1 MISVDVKY
9 PWTESN
15 EKGTWKYRKTKY
27 VLWGTWLP
35 ARGDR
40 DPAGYRVAFP
50 GLRGGGT
57 GPHVREYTP
66 PSGSSR
72 AAFSSGFYSV
82 TFTGDCLN

>member
-1 MISVDVKY
+1 MISVDVTY

-15 EKGTWKYRKTKY
+15 EEGTWKHRKTKY
-27 VLWGTWLP
+27 MLWGAWLP
-35 ARGDR
+35 SRGDR
-40 DPAGYRVAFP
+40 DPAGYRVALS

-57 GPHVREYTP
+57 GARVCEHTP

-82 TFTGDCLN
+82 TFTRGCLN